1 MSLELGKEGL
11 KNCWRKI
18 MLPSDHHLKSHHSGQ
33 DRLEALLPADLDEFS
48 FLFRVTR
55 TDSEKKNLFFSYQE
69 SSGTHVLIPVPGGL
83 VEMYSTKHVEED
95 ESVLDYVKG

>member
-1 MSLELGKEGL
+1 MHPNELRARKRGIEELLEEDYAAIRSSSQEPPQWSRQIRG
-11 KNCWRKI
+11 
-18 MLPSDHHLKSHHSGQ
+18 
-33 DRLEALLPADLDEFS
+33 
-48 FLFRVTR
+48 VTR

>member
-33 DRLEALLPADLDEFS
+33 DRLE
-48 FLFRVTR
+48 
-55 TDSEKKNLFFSYQE
+55 E